1 MLWVML
7 SVSLM
12 GSPRMTEQVETV
24 DVLEIN
30 HVVADGVLVFT
41 QVIYWRWEADNRLH
55 ASAWRRVEAEHRVN
69 RRGGIYTDTW
79 TRDGKIYKVRSRGFR
94 ERWSDFDPELM
105 DRKEWPECR
114 RVWFQT
120 RMCN

>member
-30 HVVADGVLVFT
+30 HVVAEGVLVFT

-55 ASAWRRVEAEHRVN
+55 AAAWRRVEAEHRVD